1 MLQRKLLTMQ
11 CLIIYNEEDAEY
23 NEWFIN
29 HLIECLEKYD
39 IESKLL
45 IREKIFF
52 DGLSHEIKYDGDAIP
67 LPDAIVNRT
76 RDFTVSMFFEDA
88 GVKVFNSTFITMI
101 GNDKYMAVDFVKSTG
116 APVPESYL
124 LKKGERFDT
133 VIDKEMVVKSLHGHG
148 GSEVYSVSSNEDL
161 DVIRK
166 RTEDDMILQ
175 EKLKPSEDEYPLG
188 KDLRVY
194 IVGNKIVAGMMRS
207 SDKDFRSNFSL
218 GGKAEFHELNEDEKS
233 IVKKI
238 TDAVFIDHAAID
250 LIYDKGTPVF
260 NEIEDMCGS
269 RMLYENTDI
278 DIADMYAKHIADTL
292 KG

>member
-1 MLQRKLLTMQ
+1 MQ

-29 HLIECLEKYD
+29 HIIECLEKYGID
-39 IESKLL
+39 AGLL

-52 DGLSHEIKYDGDAIP
+52 DALIGEIKYNGEARP

-76 RDFTVSMFFEDA
+76 RDFTVSMFFEQA
-88 GVKVFNSTFITMI
+88 GVKVFNSTFVSMI
-101 GNDKYMAVDFVKSTG
+101 GNDKYMAVDFVKNTG
-116 APVPESYL
+116 APVPESFL
-124 LKKGERFDT
+124 LKKGTRFEQ

-148 GSEVYSVSSNEDL
+148 GSEVYAVSSNDEL
-161 DVIRK
+161 DEIRK

-175 EKLKPSEDEYPLG
+175 KKLIPSEEEYPLG

-218 GGKAEFHELNEDEKS
+218 GGRADIHDLTDNELS

-238 TDAVFIDHAAID
+238 TDAVYIDHAAID
-250 LIYDKGTPVF
+250 LIYDKGNPVF

-278 DIADMYAKHIADTL
+278 DIADMYAKHIAD
-292 KG
+292 KIREERS

>member
-1 MLQRKLLTMQ
+1 MQ
-11 CLIIYNEEDAEY
+11 CLIIYSEEDAEY

-29 HLIECLEKYD
+29 HIIECLEKYGID
-39 IESKLL
+39 AGLL

-52 DGLSHEIKYDGDAIP
+52 DGLIGEIKYNGEAKP

-76 RDFTVSMFFEDA
+76 RDFTVSMFFEQA
-88 GVKVFNSTFITMI
+88 GVKVFNSTFVTMI
-101 GNDKYMAVDFVKSTG
+101 GNDKYMAVDFVKNTG
-116 APVPESYL
+116 APVPESFL
-124 LKKGERFDT
+124 LKKGTRFEQ

-148 GSEVYSVSSNEDL
+148 GSEVYAVSSNDEL
-161 DVIRK
+161 DEIRK

-175 EKLKPSEDEYPLG
+175 KKLIPSEEEYPLG

-218 GGKAEFHELNEDEKS
+218 GGRADIHDLTDKELS

-238 TDAVFIDHAAID
+238 TDAVYIDHAAID
-250 LIYDKGTPVF
+250 LIYDKGDPVF

>member
-1 MLQRKLLTMQ
+1 MQ

-29 HLIECLEKYD
+29 HIIECLEKYGID
-39 IESKLL
+39 AGLL

-52 DGLSHEIKYDGDAIP
+52 DGLTREIKYNGEARP

-76 RDFTVSMFFEDA
+76 RDFTVSMFFEQA
-88 GVKVFNSTFITMI
+88 GVKVFNSTFVTMI
-101 GNDKYMAVDFVKSTG
+101 GNDKYMAVDFVKNTG
-116 APVPESYL
+116 APVPESFL
-124 LKKGERFDT
+124 LKKGTRFEQI
-133 VIDKEMVVKSLHGHG
+133 IDKEMVVKSLHGHG
-148 GSEVYSVSSNEDL
+148 GSEVYAVSSNDEL
-161 DVIRK
+161 EEIRK
-166 RTEDDMILQ
+166 RIEDDMILQ
-175 EKLKPSEDEYPLG
+175 KKLIPSEEEYPLG

-218 GGKAEFHELNEDEKS
+218 GGRADIHDLTDKELS

-238 TDAVFIDHAAID
+238 TDAVYIDHAAID
-250 LIYDKGTPVF
+250 LIYDKGNPVF

>member
-1 MLQRKLLTMQ
+1 MQ

-29 HLIECLEKYD
+29 HLIDCLEKYD
-39 IESKLL
+39 TDAGLL
-45 IREKIFF
+45 IKEKIYF
-52 DGLSHEIKYDGDAIP
+52 DGLTQEIKYNGEARP

-76 RDFTVSMFFEDA
+76 RDFTVSMFFEQA
-88 GVKVFNSTFITMI
+88 GVKVFNSTFVTMI
-101 GNDKYMAVDFVKSTG
+101 GNDKYMAVDFVKNTG

-124 LKKGERFDT
+124 LKKGDRFEQI
-133 VIDKEMVVKSLHGHG
+133 IDKEMVVKSLHGHG
-148 GSEVYSVSSNEDL
+148 GSEVYAVSSNDEL
-161 DVIRK
+161 EEIRK

-175 EKLKPSEDEYPLG
+175 EKLIPSEEEYPLG

-194 IVGNKIVAGMMRS
+194 IVGNIIVAGMMRS

-218 GGKAEFHELNEDEKS
+218 GGRADIHDLTDKELS

-238 TDAVFIDHAAID
+238 TDAVYIDHAAID
-250 LIYDKGTPVF
+250 LIYDKGDPVF

>member
-1 MLQRKLLTMQ
+1 MQ

-39 IESKLL
+39 IDAGLL
-45 IREKIFF
+45 IKEKIYF
-52 DGLSHEIKYDGDAIP
+52 DGLTQEIKYNGEARP

-76 RDFTVSMFFEDA
+76 RDFTVSMFFEQA
-88 GVKVFNSTFITMI
+88 GVKVFNSTFVTMI
-101 GNDKYMAVDFVKSTG
+101 GNDKYMAVDFVKNTG

-124 LKKGERFDT
+124 LKKGDRFEQI
-133 VIDKEMVVKSLHGHG
+133 IDKEMVVKSLHGHG
-148 GSEVYSVSSNEDL
+148 GSEVYAVSSNDEL
-161 DVIRK
+161 EEIRK

-175 EKLKPSEDEYPLG
+175 EKLIPSEEEYPLG

-194 IVGNKIVAGMMRS
+194 IVGNIIVAGMMRS

-218 GGKAEFHELNEDEKS
+218 GGRADIHDLTDKELS

-238 TDAVFIDHAAID
+238 TDAVYIDHAAID
-250 LIYDKGTPVF
+250 LIYDKGDPVF

>member
-1 MLQRKLLTMQ
+1 MQ

-29 HLIECLEKYD
+29 HIIECLEKYGID
-39 IESKLL
+39 AELL

-52 DGLSHEIKYDGDAIP
+52 DGLTREIKYNGEARQ

-76 RDFTVSMFFEDA
+76 RDFTVSMFFEQA
-88 GVKVFNSTFITMI
+88 GVKVFNSTFVTMI
-101 GNDKYMAVDFVKSTG
+101 GNDKYMAVDFVKNTG
-116 APVPESYL
+116 APVPESFL
-124 LKKGERFDT
+124 LKKGTRFEQ

-148 GSEVYSVSSNEDL
+148 GSEVYAVSSNDEL
-161 DVIRK
+161 EEIRK

-175 EKLKPSEDEYPLG
+175 EKLIPSEEEYPLG

-218 GGKAEFHELNEDEKS
+218 GGRADIHDLTDKELA

-238 TDAVFIDHAAID
+238 TDAVYIDHAAID
-250 LIYDKGTPVF
+250 HIYDKGNPVF

>member
-1 MLQRKLLTMQ
+1 MQ

-29 HLIECLEKYD
+29 HIIECLEKYGID
-39 IESKLL
+39 AELL

-52 DGLSHEIKYDGDAIP
+52 DGLIGEIKYNGEAKP

-76 RDFTVSMFFEDA
+76 RDFTVSMFFEQA
-88 GVKVFNSTFITMI
+88 GVKVFNSTFVSMI
-101 GNDKYMAVDFVKSTG
+101 GNDKYMAVDFVKNTG
-116 APVPESYL
+116 APVPESFL
-124 LKKGERFDT
+124 LKKGTRFEQ
-133 VIDKEMVVKSLHGHG
+133 VIDNEMVVKSLHGHG
-148 GSEVYSVSSNEDL
+148 GSEVYAVSSNDEL
-161 DVIRK
+161 DEIRK

-175 EKLKPSEDEYPLG
+175 KKLIPSEEEYPLG

-218 GGKAEFHELNEDEKS
+218 GGRADIHDLTDKELS

-238 TDAVFIDHAAID
+238 TDAVYIDHAAID
-250 LIYDKGTPVF
+250 LIYDKGNPVF

>member
-1 MLQRKLLTMQ
+1 MQ

-39 IESKLL
+39 IDAGLL
-45 IREKIFF
+45 IKEKIYF
-52 DGLSHEIKYDGDAIP
+52 DGLTHEIKYNGEARP

-76 RDFTVSMFFEDA
+76 RDFTVSMFFEQA
-88 GVKVFNSTFITMI
+88 GVKVFNSTFVTMI
-101 GNDKYMAVDFVKSTG
+101 GNDKYMAVDFVKNTG
-116 APVPESYL
+116 VPVPESYL
-124 LKKGERFDT
+124 LKKGDKFEQI
-133 VIDKEMVVKSLHGHG
+133 IDKEMVVKSLHGHG
-148 GSEVYSVSSNEDL
+148 GSEVYAVSSNDEL
-161 DVIRK
+161 EEIRK

-175 EKLKPSEDEYPLG
+175 EKLIPSEEEYPLG

-218 GGKAEFHELNEDEKS
+218 GGRADIHNLTDKELS

-238 TDAVFIDHAAID
+238 TDAVYIDHAAID
-250 LIYDKGTPVF
+250 LIYDKGDPVF

-278 DIADMYAKHIADTL
+278 DIADMFAKHIADTL

>member
-1 MLQRKLLTMQ
+1 MQ

-29 HLIECLEKYD
+29 HIIECLEKYGID
-39 IESKLL
+39 AGLL

-52 DGLSHEIKYDGDAIP
+52 DGLIGEIKYNGEAKP

-76 RDFTVSMFFEDA
+76 RDFTVSMFFEQA
-88 GVKVFNSTFITMI
+88 GVKVFNSTFVTMI
-101 GNDKYMAVDFVKSTG
+101 GNDKYMAVDFVKNTG
-116 APVPESYL
+116 APVPESFL
-124 LKKGERFDT
+124 LKKGTRFEQ

-148 GSEVYSVSSNEDL
+148 GSEVYAVSSNDEL
-161 DVIRK
+161 DEIRK

-175 EKLKPSEDEYPLG
+175 KKLKPSEEEYPLG

-218 GGKAEFHELNEDEKS
+218 GGRADIYDLTDKELS

-238 TDAVFIDHAAID
+238 TDAVYIDHAAID
-250 LIYDKGTPVF
+250 LIYDKGNPVF

-278 DIADMYAKHIADTL
+278 DIADMYAKHIVDTL

>member
-1 MLQRKLLTMQ
+1 MLQCITGK
-11 CLIIYNEEDAEY
+11 
-23 NEWFIN
+23 
-29 HLIECLEKYD
+29 
-39 IESKLL
+39 

-52 DGLSHEIKYDGDAIP
+52 DGLIGEIKYNGEAKP

-76 RDFTVSMFFEDA
+76 RDFTVSMFFEQA
-88 GVKVFNSTFITMI
+88 GVKVFNSTFVTMI
-101 GNDKYMAVDFVKSTG
+101 GNDKYMAVDFVKNTG
-116 APVPESYL
+116 APVPKSFL
-124 LKKGERFDT
+124 LKKGTRFEQ

-148 GSEVYSVSSNEDL
+148 GSEVYAVSSNDEL
-161 DVIRK
+161 EEIRK

-175 EKLKPSEDEYPLG
+175 EKLIPSEEEYPLG

-218 GGKAEFHELNEDEKS
+218 GGRADIHDLTDKELA

-238 TDAVFIDHAAID
+238 TDAVYIDHAAID
-250 LIYDKGTPVF
+250 LIYDKGNPVF

>member
-1 MLQRKLLTMQ
+1 MQ

-29 HLIECLEKYD
+29 HIIECLEKYGID
-39 IESKLL
+39 AELM

-52 DGLSHEIKYDGDAIP
+52 DGLIGEIKYNGEAKP

-76 RDFTVSMFFEDA
+76 RDFTVSMFFEQA
-88 GVKVFNSTFITMI
+88 GVKVFNSTFVTMI
-101 GNDKYMAVDFVKSTG
+101 GNDKYMAVDFVKNTG
-116 APVPESYL
+116 APVPESFL
-124 LKKGERFDT
+124 LKKGTRFEQ

-148 GSEVYSVSSNEDL
+148 GSEVYAVSSNDEL
-161 DVIRK
+161 EEIRK

-175 EKLKPSEDEYPLG
+175 KKLIPSEGEYPLG

-218 GGKAEFHELNEDEKS
+218 GGRADIHDLTDKELS

-238 TDAVFIDHAAID
+238 TDAVYIDHAAID
-250 LIYDKGTPVF
+250 LIYDKGNPVF

>member
-1 MLQRKLLTMQ
+1 MQ

-39 IESKLL
+39 IDAGLL
-45 IREKIFF
+45 IKEKLYF
-52 DGLSHEIKYDGDAIP
+52 DGLTHEIKYNGEARP

-76 RDFTVSMFFEDA
+76 RDFTVSMFFEQA
-88 GVKVFNSTFITMI
+88 GVKVFNSTFVTMI
-101 GNDKYMAVDFVKSTG
+101 GNDKYMAVDFVKNTG
-116 APVPESYL
+116 VPVPESYL
-124 LKKGERFDT
+124 LKKGDKFEQI
-133 VIDKEMVVKSLHGHG
+133 IDKEMVVKSLHGHG
-148 GSEVYSVSSNEDL
+148 GSEVYAVSSNDEL
-161 DVIRK
+161 EEIRK

-175 EKLKPSEDEYPLG
+175 EKLIPSEEEYPLG

-218 GGKAEFHELNEDEKS
+218 GGRADIHNLTDKELS

-238 TDAVFIDHAAID
+238 TDAVYIDHAAID
-250 LIYDKGTPVF
+250 LIYDKGDPVF

-278 DIADMYAKHIADTL
+278 DIADMFAKHIADTL